1 MPATAHHHVT
11 FTDCTATKATLHE
24 DLFHRVFC
32 SFVSFPDRDSCDAL
46 GASSARSLAREV
58 LTAGA
63 CPSLL
68 LFITLSRE
76 EIYVQL
82 KPFGQADARGCG
94 GMALSAP
101 MPVPSRSRMCSSSP
115 DVFPGLVP
123 APFER

>member
-11 FTDCTATKATLHE
+11 FTDCTATKATLHG

-82 KPFGQADARGCG
+82 KPFGQADARAGVPWRYGIISAHASSQPKSNVLIFAGCVPWF
-94 GMALSAP
+94 SAST
-101 MPVPSRSRMCSSSP
+101 V
-115 DVFPGLVP
+115 
-123 APFER
+123 